1 MVTTPGPTEA
11 EVERD
16 TAILRQ
22 VLEPEAI
29 SRLAGTSHGPF
40 LVVLS
45 GLPGTG
51 KSFFARALTRRVPF
65 LVLGSDR
72 LRKALVSQPKYT
84 PSEHS
89 RVFGAC
95 HRLIEEY
102 LAEGRRVLFDATNLT
117 EFLRQP
123 LYRIADRLGAPLITV
138 RFTAPLEVVR
148 RRLEERAAGLHP
160 DDYSD
165 ADWLVY
171 WRLLPGEEPIAREHL
186 TVHSAEEV
194 PRVVE
199 HIVRLVAGGEK
210 DSTPGSTGCP

>member
-1 MVTTPGPTEA
+1 M
-11 EVERD
+11 
-16 TAILRQ
+16 AILRQ
-22 VLEPEAI
+22 VLQPEAI
-29 SRLAGTSHGPF
+29 SCLAGTSHRPF

-65 LVLGSDR
+65 LVLGSDH
-72 LRKALVSQPKYT
+72 LRKTLVPQPKYT

-89 RVFGAC
+89 RVFAAC

-102 LAEGRRVLFDATNLT
+102 LAEGWRVLFDATNLT

-123 LYRIADRLGAPLITV
+123 LYHIADRLGTPLITV

-148 RRLEERAAGLHP
+148 RRLEERAARPHP

-165 ADWLVY
+165 ADWLIY
-171 WRLLPGEEPIAREHL
+171 CRLLPGEEPITREHL
-186 TVHSAEEV
+186 TVHSAEEA

-199 HIVRLVAGGEK
+199 HIIRLVASGGK
-210 DSTPGSTGCP
+210 GSAPGSTGCP

>member
-1 MVTTPGPTEA
+1 
-11 EVERD
+11 VEQD

-22 VLEPEAI
+22 VLQPEAN
-29 SRLAGTSHGPF
+29 SRRAGTSLRPF

-51 KSFFARALTRRVPF
+51 KSYFARALTRRVPF

-72 LRKALVSQPKYT
+72 LRKGLVPQPKYT
-84 PSEHS
+84 PGEHS
-89 RVFGAC
+89 RVFAAC

-102 LAEGRRVLFDATNLT
+102 LAEGQRVLFDATNLT

-123 LYRIADRLGAPLITV
+123 LYGIADRLGVPLVMV
-138 RFTAPLEVVR
+138 RFTAPRNVVR
-148 RRLEERAAGLHP
+148 RRLEERAARLHP

-171 WRLLPGEEPIAREHL
+171 CRLLPGEQPISREHL
-186 TVHSAEEV
+186 TVHYAEEV
-194 PRVVE
+194 PRVLEQV
-199 HIVRLVAGGEK
+199 VRLVAGGDK
-210 DSTPGSTGCP
+210 GSARGSTGSP

>member
-1 MVTTPGPTEA
+1 MAVLRRVLQPG
-11 EVERD
+11 
-16 TAILRQ
+16 
-22 VLEPEAI
+22 AI

-51 KSFFARALTRRVPF
+51 KSYFARALTRRVPF

-72 LRKALVSQPKYT
+72 LRKALVPQPKYT

-89 RVFGAC
+89 RVFAAC

-102 LAEGRRVLFDATNLT
+102 LEQGQRVLFDATNLT

-123 LYRIADRLGAPLITV
+123 VYRIADRLGAPLITV

-171 WRLLPGEEPIAREHL
+171 CRLLPGEQPISREHL
-186 TVHSAEEV
+186 TVHSAEEA
-194 PRVVE
+194 PRVLE
-199 HIVRLVAGGEK
+199 HIIRLVAGG
-210 DSTPGSTGCP
+210 DDASAYG